1 MGAQR
6 NDASYGTYKRKKNL
20 YISGDI
26 RDGSDQRLWMSLIFS
41 KMEQRG
47 QKERMSHTETARMRS
62 HSE

>member
-1 MGAQR
+1 MMQATEPTKG
-6 NDASYGTYKRKKNL
+6 KKNL

-47 QKERMSHTETARMRS
+47 QKERMLQTETTRMRS
-62 HSE
+62 CSE